1 MVIISFFFKKRHS
14 GNEVVLLPE
23 IVLGRL
29 LHYNFFPVSKI
40 HSPALHVHLM

>member
-1 MVIISFFFKKRHS
+1 MVIISFKKK
-14 GNEVVLLPE
+14 NEVVLLPE

-29 LHYNFFPVSKI
+29 LHYYNFFPVSKI

>member
-1 MVIISFFFKKRHS
+1 MVIISLKKKKRHP
-14 GNEVVLLPE
+14 GNEVILLPE

>member
-1 MVIISFFFKKRHS
+1 MVIISLKKKRHS

-40 HSPALHVHLM
+40 HSPTLHVHLM

>member
-1 MVIISFFFKKRHS
+1 MVIISLKKK
-14 GNEVVLLPE
+14 NEVVLLPE

-40 HSPALHVHLM
+40 HSPAFHVHFM